1 VKACAGLLLGRG
13 VVASPYTSYHT
24 VFYMDNLQPFD
35 WENSLNAFI
44 TSGRQLLAVLGIDN
58 MVNALRAVQKV
69 MRERDTW
76 KAHCEDICKL
86 TGTTQIG
93 NAKQRI
99 AKLMSGAS
107 PDEMSKLPEAF
118 HRPPAIWLSGK
129 KKTLVSE
136 GFAPMGVREAERQH
150 RVILPLLI
158 EAWELAEGDENE
170 RLEIEKA
177 YRNWS
182 ADEFEKELYRT
193 IYKLEEPTLEEL
205 LEERISVQAAEFEEW
220 KVTNANARAKAAAR
234 KKKPRTAN

>member
-1 VKACAGLLLGRG
+1 
-13 VVASPYTSYHT
+13 
-24 VFYMDNLQPFD
+24 MDKPQPFD

-44 TSGRQLLAVLGIDN
+44 ESGRHLLAVLEIDN
-58 MVNALRAVQKV
+58 MVNALRSVQKV
-69 MRERDTW
+69 IRERDRW
-76 KAHCEDICKL
+76 RAHCEEICQL

-99 AKLMSGAS
+99 IKLMSGAT
-107 PDEMSKLPEAF
+107 PDEISKLPEAF

-136 GFAPMGVREAERQH
+136 GFAPMGVRDAERKH

-158 EAWELAEGDENE
+158 EVWELSEGEEEE

-182 ADEFEKELYRT
+182 ADDFEKELYTT
-193 IYKLEEPTLEEL
+193 INKLEEPTLEEL
-205 LEERISVQAAEFEEW
+205 LEERISVQAAEFERW
-220 KVTNANARAKAAAR
+220 QTINANERAKEEAR
-234 KKKPRTAN
+234 EKRARRSK

>member
-1 VKACAGLLLGRG
+1 
-13 VVASPYTSYHT
+13 
-24 VFYMDNLQPFD
+24 MDKPQPFD

-44 TSGRQLLAVLGIDN
+44 ESGRHLLAVLEIDN
-58 MVNALRAVQKV
+58 MVNALRSVQKV
-69 MRERDTW
+69 IRERDRW
-76 KAHCEDICKL
+76 RAHCEEICQL

-99 AKLMSGAS
+99 IKLMSGAT
-107 PDEMSKLPEAF
+107 PDEISKLPEAF

-136 GFAPMGVREAERQH
+136 GFAPMGVRDAERKH

-158 EAWELAEGDENE
+158 EVWELSEGEEEE

-182 ADEFEKELYRT
+182 ADDFEKELYTT
-193 IYKLEEPTLEEL
+193 INKLEEPTLEEL
-205 LEERISVQAAEFEEW
+205 LEERISVQAAEFERW
-220 KVTNANARAKAAAR
+220 QAINANERAKEEAR
-234 KKKPRTAN
+234 EKRARRSK

>member
-1 VKACAGLLLGRG
+1 
-13 VVASPYTSYHT
+13 
-24 VFYMDNLQPFD
+24 MDKPQPFD
-35 WENSLNAFI
+35 WENSLNSFI
-44 TSGRQLLAVLGIDN
+44 ESGRQLLAVLEIDN
-58 MVNALRAVQKV
+58 MVNALRSVQKV
-69 MRERDTW
+69 IRERDTW
-76 KAHCEDICKL
+76 KAHCEEVCQL

-99 AKLMSGAS
+99 TKLMSGAT
-107 PDEMSKLPEAF
+107 PDEVSKLPEAF

-158 EAWELAEGDENE
+158 EVWELSEGEEEE

-182 ADEFEKELYRT
+182 ADDFEKELYTT
-193 IYKLEEPTLEEL
+193 IHKLEEPTLEDL
-205 LEERISVQAAEFEEW
+205 LEERISLQTAEFEHW
-220 KVTNANARAKAAAR
+220 QVTNANERAKEDAKKRRAR
-234 KKKPRTAN
+234 RSK